1 MIRQNRYG
9 GFIST
14 ALISFIGGQ
23 VKVKKI
29 LSIVLITIFALSL
42 TACGKDNN
50 TLKDSPAPSASPAIE
65 GSPDAS
71 SPDVPDSSGA
81 MPTEEPVEKID
92 AEIIDGNAV
101 ISITLND
108 TVQLFT
114 YYYDGDT
121 LKSADLVTTLKTE
134 ELAQTYATTIVASGL
149 YQNPRVEGNKVTVD
163 FTQDYLATFSLLTKE
178 EIIDMHISM
187 NSEE

>member
-1 MIRQNRYG
+1 MK
-9 GFIST
+9 
-14 ALISFIGGQ
+14 
-23 VKVKKI
+23 KV
-29 LSIVLITIFALSL
+29 LSIVLIVTFLLSL

-50 TLKDSPAPSASPAIE
+50 TLKSSSAPSAPPTAE
-65 GSPDAS
+65 GSLGIS

-81 MPTEEPVEKID
+81 MPTEEPVEKIE

-121 LKSADLVTTLKTE
+121 LKSADLVTTLNNE
-134 ELAQTYATTIVASGL
+134 EMAQTYATTIVASGL
-149 YQNPRVEGNKVTVD
+149 YQNPRVDENKVTVD

-187 NSEE
+187 NSKE